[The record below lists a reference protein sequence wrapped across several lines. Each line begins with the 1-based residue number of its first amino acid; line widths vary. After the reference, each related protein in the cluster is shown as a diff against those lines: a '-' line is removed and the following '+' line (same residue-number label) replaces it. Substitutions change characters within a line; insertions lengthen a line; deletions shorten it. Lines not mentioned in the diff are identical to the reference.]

1 MENTEPPSNSK
12 AMYWTGWV
20 VGALPALLLI
30 LSGIFKVSGAGGDE
44 AVREVTR
51 LGWTP
56 SLMGSIGIL
65 EILVAVIYL
74 IPQTSVLGA
83 ILVTGY
89 MGGAIATHVRISDPF
104 YVQVL
109 IPVMFWVGLWLR
121 EPRIRELIPI
131 YRTR

>member
-1 MENTEPPSNSK
+1 MENAEPRSISK
-12 AMYWTGWV
+12 AMYWIGWV

-30 LSGIFKVSGAGGDE
+30 MSGIFKFSGAGGDE

-56 SLMGSIGIL
+56 PLMGSIGIL

-74 IPQTSVLGA
+74 IPQTAVLGA
-83 ILVTGY
+83 ILATGY

-104 YVQVL
+104 YIQAL
-109 IPVMFWVGLWLR
+109 IPVLFWVGLYLR
-121 EPRIRELIPI
+121 DPRIRELIPI
-131 YRTR
+131 NRAR